1 MGTEIRDFLDPPKIR
16 AWYDNVGRGSRI
28 TSDVY
33 ARSLRLFCFLTKT
46 TPDSLLR
53 LKEPRLHALLLE
65 FVANEEKRGQA
76 GSSTATHLKAVKSWL
91 LFNGIRV
98 NRPVKVRRAQ
108 ETPTLADERTPTPQE
123 LRRIFLAATPR
134 NRLSCALMAFS
145 GVRPEVLGN
154 YLGDDGL
161 RIKDF
166 PDLKVEGPNVRFVR
180 TPATVVVRPELSK
193 AGHRYFT
200 FLGEEGCDYLVD
212 CLRRRVEA
220 GEKMGPETDIIH
232 TEAAQNTRRGTNAF
246 IRTTKVSDGMRIA
259 IRRAGFPWRPYVLRA
274 YFDTQL
280 LLAESKG
287 KVAHDYRVFWMGH
300 KGSMEARYTTN
311 KGRLPQNLV
320 DDMREAY
327 GRCDK
332 FLTGKGPSERDVRL
346 EVAHVLLESL
356 GYSEK
361 DLEGVD
367 FSDVAQ
373 VRALTQKR
381 VAAPPTRQTLVGV
394 DELPGFLEKGWTFA
408 GNIGADRVLLN
419 PPDALRPGQAR
430 GDLAHSQ

>member
-1 MGTEIRDFLDPPKIR
+1 
-16 AWYDNVGRGSRI
+16 
-28 TSDVY
+28 
-33 ARSLRLFCFLTKT
+33 
-46 TPDSLLR
+46 
-53 LKEPRLHALLLE
+53 
-65 FVANEEKRGQA
+65 
-76 GSSTATHLKAVKSWL
+76 
-91 LFNGIRV
+91 
-98 NRPVKVRRAQ
+98 
-108 ETPTLADERTPTPQE
+108 
-123 LRRIFLAATPR
+123 
-134 NRLSCALMAFS
+134 MAFS

-154 YLGDDGL
+154 YLGGDGL
-161 RIKDF
+161 RIKDL
-166 PDLKVEGPNVRFVR
+166 PDLKVDGAKLRFDR
-180 TPATVVVRPELSK
+180 TPAIVVVRPELSK

-200 FLGEEGCDYLVD
+200 FLGEEGCDYLID

-220 GEKMGPETDIIH
+220 GEKLGPETDIIH
-232 TEAAQNTRRGTNAF
+232 PEAAQNTRRGTKAF
-246 IRTTKVSDGMRIA
+246 LRTTKVSDGMRIA
-259 IRRAGFPWRPYVLRA
+259 IRGAGFPWRPYVLRA

-327 GRCDK
+327 ERCEK

-367 FSDVAQ
+367 LTDVAQ

-381 VAAPPTRQTLVGV
+381 IVESPKRQALVTLN
-394 DELPGFLEKGWTFA
+394 DLPGYLEKGWTFV

-419 PPDALRPGQAR
+419 PPESLRFSVPGAQAAPI
-430 GDLAHSQ
+430 GPIAPSPH